1 MNSLDHLATI
11 AEVAIALAGFSAL
24 VAILGTRA
32 GREKS
37 KLEAFR
43 IQMMLEA
50 SLFVVMLALLPSIL
64 FEFRIDD
71 RVAWRA
77 SAALFLLLDLVASV
91 SMTVRNRELRWA
103 PADRKV
109 GYLVGSLSLAADAAV
124 VVVLL
129 GFAADRAA
137 ALYLLALYL
146 NVALSAILF
155 IRFAASTFLPD
166 E

>member
-1 MNSLDHLATI
+1 MDALDHLATI

-24 VAILGTRA
+24 VSILGTGF

-37 KLEAFR
+37 QLEASR
-43 IQMMLEA
+43 LQMMLEA
-50 SLFVVMLALLPSIL
+50 SLFVVMLALLPSVL
-64 FEFRIDD
+64 FEFDLD
-71 RVAWRA
+71 EGVAWRT

-91 SMTVRNRELRWA
+91 SMTIRMRGLPWA
-103 PADRKV
+103 PADYKT

-124 VVVLL
+124 VIVLL

-155 IRFAASTFLPD
+155 IRFAASAFARD